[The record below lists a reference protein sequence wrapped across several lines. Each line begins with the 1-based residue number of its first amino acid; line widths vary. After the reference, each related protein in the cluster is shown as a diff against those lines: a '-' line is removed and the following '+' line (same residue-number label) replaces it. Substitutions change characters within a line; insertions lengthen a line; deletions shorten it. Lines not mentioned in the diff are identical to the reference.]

1 MPFSDLIQPIKL
13 DQDTLRR
20 LGGVLTEM
28 VDDLEDAHRTFFDN
42 IRVWWKWYEGEPKNA
57 VKNWPFTNA
66 SNVVIPVI
74 GTAADA
80 ATARDFSLI
89 QSTRER
95 LWNGRSHDENFTANN
110 LSEVVN
116 FMNWAGLHEFD
127 TFWSILDWILE
138 SKVIGGS
145 VLAVTWEEKTRHL
158 ILPGQVEPT
167 IVNLKRAA
175 KWQHIPAESILWEPG
190 QPIREAEFV
199 ATQELPTWTKLC
211 RDYIGDDG
219 ELTVDPEVLERV
231 RRFPHEHGSPGAE
244 VRAEKEERAGIDAD
258 LQISRRATY
267 DLRRVWIDWP
277 ILTGLGIRGLE
288 DRVTLQDEAS
298 GKRVRVPLWVDLAPD
313 AQQVVRVL
321 PNPYYGADGNPF
333 FDIYYR
339 KQVGYPRGVGKA
351 KRLEQLQR
359 AQSTVVNQ
367 ANDARTLKTAMPFKT
382 TDPKLAGRPIT
393 PGQGIVVETLES
405 LQEFNIQ
412 GGDMFDLAM
421 ANFLQVNTERWSG
434 VNDPLIGRESRSGGH
449 PSPATNYT
457 GMMQQAS
464 MMASVPT
471 QMIREQMS
479 AAALYTASLYQ
490 QFDTDAEG
498 RIARVFGDADAD
510 RIKQWLFP
518 KDRALVGTMKFD
530 LIALSDQSNPQAQMS
545 KAMTIMQATGMYWSQ
560 VIRLIQASEDQ
571 RVPPGAR
578 EASLKAVEVIGRVY
592 QQFLEGA
599 DFDKSQEAILDL
611 KEGNPNAL
619 SQLRSLAAGALAGG
633 GEPGG
638 GGGPAP
644 QPPVG
649 PPQGPPNGAAG
660 GPLPNLPGLQG

>member
-1 MPFSDLIQPIKL
+1 
-13 DQDTLRR
+13 
-20 LGGVLTEM
+20 
-28 VDDLEDAHRTFFDN
+28 
-42 IRVWWKWYEGEPKNA
+42 
-57 VKNWPFTNA
+57 
-66 SNVVIPVI
+66 
-74 GTAADA
+74 
-80 ATARDFSLI
+80 
-89 QSTRER
+89 
-95 LWNGRSHDENFTANN
+95 
-110 LSEVVN
+110 
-116 FMNWAGLHEFD
+116 
-127 TFWSILDWILE
+127 
-138 SKVIGGS
+138 
-145 VLAVTWEEKTRHL
+145 
-158 ILPGQVEPT
+158 
-167 IVNLKRAA
+167 
-175 KWQHIPAESILWEPG
+175 
-190 QPIREAEFV
+190 
-199 ATQELPTWTKLC
+199 
-211 RDYIGDDG
+211 
-219 ELTVDPEVLERV
+219 
-231 RRFPHEHGSPGAE
+231 
-244 VRAEKEERAGIDAD
+244 
-258 LQISRRATY
+258 
-267 DLRRVWIDWP
+267 
-277 ILTGLGIRGLE
+277 
-288 DRVTLQDEAS
+288 
-298 GKRVRVPLWVDLAPD
+298 
-313 AQQVVRVL
+313 
-321 PNPYYGADGNPF
+321 
-333 FDIYYR
+333 
-339 KQVGYPRGVGKA
+339 
-351 KRLEQLQR
+351 
-359 AQSTVVNQ
+359 
-367 ANDARTLKTAMPFKT
+367 
-382 TDPKLAGRPIT
+382 
-393 PGQGIVVETLES
+393 
-405 LQEFNIQ
+405 
-412 GGDMFDLAM
+412 MFDLAM

-599 DFDKSQEAILDL
+599 DFDKSQEAVLDL

-619 SQLRSLAAGALAGG
+619 SQLRSLAQGALAGG
-633 GEPGG
+633 REPGG